1 MKRKIVYGSF
11 ELESN
16 SLTAVLTARRDFT
29 LSIGSDSSGRTVAE
43 EYLQANDCEVI
54 HTVHAE
60 AVPGGRVIR
69 EDFDSIL
76 SDMLAE
82 FPDKDI
88 DGVLLRLHGAM
99 DVVGVGS
106 GDLAI
111 AKAVREKIGPD
122 VPLALSFDL
131 HADVDPSIAAYANI
145 ICGYRTAPHTD
156 IEDTHMRAAKLLIS
170 CIERKYLPKP
180 LIVKVPIIADGDS
193 MTTDVYP
200 GNELIEK
207 LRELER
213 STDMLCLN
221 IFLGNPWVD
230 ATCAGGAVVAIPEL
244 GREEEAAQAALTL
257 AEAFWRVRGD
267 FKFRAPTASVDEGID
282 WALAQSVRPVFLSD
296 SGDNVSGGGSG
307 DNADV
312 LVRFLK
318 RGATQVL
325 IAGIADA
332 AVVEACKDL
341 REGDAMACTIGGRLD
356 PASTAVTANAVFKR
370 RGVVYSWPGNQPIE
384 SVLLSIDGVDVI
396 VNEERTPIVTTA
408 VFEEFGLY
416 PADYR
421 VIVVKLGYLW
431 PELYD
436 TAKDFLMLLTKGS
449 TCEVMTDCDFHI
461 VPRPIYPLDRD
472 MQWTPTIASV

>member
-16 SLTAVLTARRDFT
+16 SLTAVLSARKDFS
-29 LSIGSDSSGRTVAE
+29 LSFNGDNSGRTMAE
-43 EYLQANDCEVI
+43 NYMTAHDCEVI
-54 HTVHAE
+54 HTVHAT
-60 AVPGGRVIR
+60 AVPGGSVIR

-76 SDMLAE
+76 GDILAKISDE
-82 FPDKDI
+82 GV

-99 DVVGVGS
+99 DVVGIGS

-111 AKAVREKIGPD
+111 AKAVREKIGPN

-131 HADVDPSIAAYANI
+131 HADVDPRIAAYANI

-156 IEDTHMRAAKLLIS
+156 IEETHLKAAKLLID
-170 CIERKYLPKP
+170 CIDRNYLPKP

-200 GNELIEK
+200 GDQLIKTLWDIEGK
-207 LRELER
+207 
-213 STDMLCLN
+213 TDMLCLN

-244 GREEEAAQAALTL
+244 GKEAEASEAALAL

-267 FKFRAPTASVDEGID
+267 FKFRAPTASLEDGID

-307 DNADV
+307 DNALV
-312 LVRFLK
+312 LDSFLK
-318 RGATQVL
+318 RDASEVL
-325 IAGIADA
+325 IAGIADKG
-332 AVVEACKDL
+332 VVDACKSL
-341 REGDAMACTIGGRLD
+341 QPGDSISCSIGGTLD
-356 PASTAVTANAVFKR
+356 PASTAVAVDAIFKG
-370 RGVVYSWPGNQPIE
+370 RGVVYSWPGNLPIP
-384 SVLLSIDGVDVI
+384 SVLLSVGGVDVI
-396 VNEERTPIVTTA
+396 VNAERTPIVTA
-408 VFEEFGLY
+408 AFFDEFGIR

-421 VIVVKLGYLW
+421 VVV
-431 PELYD
+431 
-436 TAKDFLMLLTKGS
+436 
-449 TCEVMTDCDFHI
+449 V
-461 VPRPIYPLDRD
+461 
-472 MQWTPTIASV
+472 